1 MDNRIIA
8 KKQLFQFGLLLGF
21 AIPLIFG
28 FIFPAF
34 RGHSFKFWTIWVGSV
49 FILFSF
55 LNPLLLLFPYR
66 GWMYLAHILGLINS
80 RIILGI
86 IFFIVLVPI
95 SVVMRIFGYDP
106 LKKKKITTNKNSFK
120 EYKLGYKIDLT
131 RIF

>member
-1 MDNRIIA
+1 MDNRIIS

-21 AIPLIFG
+21 GIPLIFG

-34 RGHSFKFWTIWVGSV
+34 RGHSFKLWTIWVGS
-49 FILFSF
+49 FLILFSF
-55 LNPLLLLFPYR
+55 FNPSLLLNPYR
-66 GWMYLAHILGLINS
+66 VWMYLGHILGLINS

-95 SVVMRIFGYDP
+95 SIIMRIFGYDP
-106 LKKKKITTNKNSFK
+106 LKKKKITTDKNSFK

>member
-1 MDNRIIA
+1 MG
-8 KKQLFQFGLLLGF
+8 FG
-21 AIPLIFG
+21 IPLFFG

-49 FILFSF
+49 LILFSF
-55 LNPLLLLFPYR
+55 FNPLLLLFPYR
-66 GWMYLAHILGLINS
+66 GWMYLGHILGLINS

-106 LKKKKITTNKNSFK
+106 LKKKKMTTNKNSFK

>member
-1 MDNRIIA
+1 MDNRIIS
-8 KKQLFQFGLLLGF
+8 KNQLFQFGLLLGF
-21 AIPLIFG
+21 GIPLIFG

-49 FILFSF
+49 LILFSF

-66 GWMYLAHILGLINS
+66 VWMYLGHILGLINS

-95 SVVMRIFGYDP
+95 SVIMRIFGYDP
-106 LKKKKITTNKNSFK
+106 LNKKITTNKKSFK

>member
-1 MDNRIIA
+1 MDNRIVS

-21 AIPLIFG
+21 GIPLIFG

-49 FILFSF
+49 FILFGF
-55 LNPLLLLFPYR
+55 LNPLLLLIPYR

-106 LKKKKITTNKNSFK
+106 LKKKKMTTNKNSFK

>member
-1 MDNRIIA
+1 MDNRIIS
-8 KKQLFQFGLLLGF
+8 KNQLFQFGLLLGF
-21 AIPLIFG
+21 GIPLIFG
-28 FIFPAF
+28 IIFPAF

-49 FILFSF
+49 LILFSF
-55 LNPLLLLFPYR
+55 LNPFLLLFPYR
-66 GWMYLAHILGLINS
+66 VWMYLGHILGLINS

-95 SVVMRIFGYDP
+95 SIVMRIFGYDP
-106 LKKKKITTNKNSFK
+106 LKKKKMTTNKNSFK

>member
-1 MDNRIIA
+1 MDNRIIS

-21 AIPLIFG
+21 GIPLIFG

-49 FILFSF
+49 LILFSF
-55 LNPLLLLFPYR
+55 FNPLLLLLPYR
-66 GWMYLAHILGLINS
+66 GWMYLGHMLGLINS

-95 SVVMRIFGYDP
+95 SLVMRIFGYDP